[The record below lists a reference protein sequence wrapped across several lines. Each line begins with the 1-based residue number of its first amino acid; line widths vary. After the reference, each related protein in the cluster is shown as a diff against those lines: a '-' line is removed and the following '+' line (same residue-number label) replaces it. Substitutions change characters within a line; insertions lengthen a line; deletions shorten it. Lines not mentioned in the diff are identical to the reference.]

1 MSAQQ
6 KRTAKKSIDVR
17 VTYGLG
23 GSVFG
28 QFPRDEIAGRSA
40 SDLIDLVLRRP
51 QPPGSAE
58 RTRKVLADV
67 LRAER
72 AIDAELTR
80 ASRGE
85 ADGEPIS
92 LDQVVVKEEDAEE
105 ERENSVTQE
114 SDEVTIRL
122 SEAYRGGTRWQA
134 ERRPDR
140 E

>member
-6 KRTAKKSIDVR
+6 KRIAKKRIDVR

-23 GSVFG
+23 ASVFG
-28 QFPRDEIAGRSA
+28 QFPRDEIAGKSA
-40 SDLIDLVLRRP
+40 SDLINLVLGQP
-51 QPPGSAE
+51 QPLGSAT
-58 RTRKVLADV
+58 RTAKVLTDV
-67 LRAER
+67 LRTER

-80 ASRGE
+80 ASSGE

-92 LDQVVVKEEDAEE
+92 LDQVVVKEEEGEE
-105 ERENSVTQE
+105 QRESHVTQE

-140 E
+140 D